1 MENLLMMNI
10 FTNTLDIYALYYFS
24 KRILG
29 KFEYNKK
36 IIIPL
41 LGLAIIINTVINATL
56 GLVNLFG
63 LLIMIISTTIIFNKI
78 FRKSNLSKNFI
89 LVIIG
94 LTLMFIIELVVVN
107 SLSIF
112 FKISPK
118 LLLEVNFYKLMA
130 VILTKLLFIIIVSIG
145 KNLFKDIYKWIKQ
158 LNIYPVSILVIV
170 NLFIVF
176 MTFIFYSYIDIGG
189 HRELI
194 YIIGMGGA
202 AVVVSCVIAWIIKKM
217 IEQQNKEFLFQIKEK
232 EYENQQ
238 IYLDHI
244 QEVIQTLRA
253 QRHDFNNYVSTI
265 YGLIHL
271 GKIEEAKKYILNLS
285 KDVVDLNEI
294 VNVCHPVVG
303 SILNM
308 KKEKAARSKID
319 FNVDVDLP
327 TKLPF
332 EFVDISTILGNLL
345 DNAIEACE
353 KISNDFKKICVRIYI
368 KDFYM
373 IIKIENSKSDQVI
386 LKSDNLIG
394 YLTTKLDKEN
404 HGLGLKNVRKAVLKY
419 DGMLNIEDKGKEF
432 LVDIALPLKEVLVEV
447 EA

>member
-10 FTNTLDIYALYYFS
+10 FTNTLDIYALYYFL
-24 KRILG
+24 KKILG
-29 KFEYNKK
+29 KTEKNEISVFS
-36 IIIPL
+36 L
-41 LGLAIIINTVINATL
+41 LSIAIVLSTLINTKA
-56 GLVNLFG
+56 GLVK
-63 LLIMIISTTIIFNKI
+63 ITSITTMTIVLTLIFNWI
-78 FRKSNLSKNFI
+78 FSKSKLSKSFA
-89 LVIIG
+89 LVIMG
-94 LTLMFIIELVVVN
+94 LTLMFLIELIVVN
-107 SLSIF
+107 GLSVF

-130 VILTKLLFIIIVSIG
+130 VILTKLLFITVVSQG
-145 KNLFKDIYKWIKQ
+145 ENLFKEMYTWIKQ
-158 LNIYPVSILVIV
+158 LNIYPVSILIIV
-170 NLFIVF
+170 NLCIVF

-294 VNVCHPVVG
+294 VNACHPVVG
-303 SILNM
+303 AILNM

-353 KISNDFKKICVRIYI
+353 KISNDCKKIYIQIYI
-368 KDFYM
+368 KDFHM

>member
-1 MENLLMMNI
+1 MGNLLLMNV
-10 FTNTLDIYALYYFS
+10 FTNILDIYALYYFL

-36 IIIPL
+36 IIIIL
-41 LGLAIIINTVINATL
+41 LSLAIISNTAINATL
-56 GLVNLFG
+56 GLVNIVG
-63 LLIMIISTTIIFNKI
+63 LLIMIISTTIIFSRI
-78 FRKSNLSKNFI
+78 FKKSNLAKNFI

-94 LTLMFIIELVVVN
+94 LTLMFIIELIVVN

-118 LLLEVNFYKLMA
+118 VLLEVNFYKLMA
-130 VILTKLLFIIIVSIG
+130 VILTKLLFITIVSIG
-145 KNLFKDIYKWIKQ
+145 ENLFKEIYNWIKQ
-158 LNIYPVSILVIV
+158 LNIYPVSILIIV

-176 MTFIFYSYIDIGG
+176 MTFIFYSYIDVDNN
-189 HRELI
+189 REFA
-194 YIIGMGGA
+194 YIIGMGTA

-217 IEQQNKEFLFQIKEK
+217 IDQQNKEFLFQIKEK
-232 EYENQQ
+232 EYENQR

-271 GKIEEAKKYILNLS
+271 GKIEEAQKYILNLS

-294 VNVCHPVVG
+294 VNVYHPVVG
-303 SILNM
+303 AILNM

-327 TKLPF
+327 SKLPF
-332 EFVDISTILGNLL
+332 DFVDISTILGNLL

-353 KISNDFKKICVRIYI
+353 KVSKDCKKIYVKICI
-368 KDFYM
+368 KDFHM
-373 IIKIENSKSDQVI
+373 IIKIENSKSDQII

-394 YLTTKLDKEN
+394 YLTTKRDKEN

-419 DGMLNIEDKGKEF
+419 EGILNIEDKGNVF
-432 LVDIALPLKEVLVEV
+432 SVDIALPLNETLAEI
-447 EA
+447 ES